1 MEFIFIDQ
9 HSEYYKEA
17 IDLRV
22 SLFFSGMNNAKDLI
36 NDTHENQGQ
45 HLVCLEGEEI
55 VGTGRLNIE
64 KNQGIIS
71 QMAIKKEF
79 QKKGIGSGI
88 LSKLLDKCSSLE
100 LEKIKLSARET
111 AINFYKKYGFE
122 CYGDYYESE
131 KTGIVHRNMSKKVNY

>member
-22 SLFFSGMNNAKDLI
+22 SLFFSGMNNAKNLI

-64 KNQGIIS
+64 K
-71 QMAIKKEF
+71 K
-79 QKKGIGSGI
+79 
-88 LSKLLDKCSSLE
+88 
-100 LEKIKLSARET
+100 T
-111 AINFYKKYGFE
+111 
-122 CYGDYYESE
+122 GDYFSNGNKKRISE
-131 KTGIVHRNMSKKVNY
+131 KRNWFRNTIKTIG